1 MSESVMVLNQNESDR
16 RLLLKLQ
23 HRLLR
28 TASNPETQIAETEDD
43 RLMAL
48 AFCLAPMGLAFLYL
62 ILFSIFVLR

>member
-1 MSESVMVLNQNESDR
+1 MSDPVLVLHQNEADR

-28 TASNPETQIAETEDD
+28 TASEPEPQTLVTEEDR
-43 RLMAL
+43 RLML
-48 AFCLAPMGLAFLYL
+48 LLSLAPMGLAFLYL

>member
-1 MSESVMVLNQNESDR
+1 MSESVTVLSQNEADR

-28 TASNPETQIAETEDD
+28 TASEPETQSAVQEDD
-43 RLMAL
+43 RLLAL
-48 AFCLAPMGLAFLYL
+48 AFCLAPMGIAFFYL

>member
-1 MSESVMVLNQNESDR
+1 MSDSVTVLNQNEADR

-28 TASNPETQIAETEDD
+28 TADAPETRTAETEDD
-43 RLMAL
+43 RMLAL
-48 AFCLAPMGLAFLYL
+48 AFALAPMGLAFLYL

>member
-1 MSESVMVLNQNESDR
+1 MSEPVMVLNQNEADR

-28 TASNPETQIAETEDD
+28 TASAPETPPAAQEDD
-43 RLMAL
+43 RLLAL

>member
-1 MSESVMVLNQNESDR
+1 MPEPVMVLNQNEADR

-28 TASNPETQIAETEDD
+28 TASEPETSPAVQEDD
-43 RLMAL
+43 RLLAL

>member
-1 MSESVMVLNQNESDR
+1 MSESVMVLNQNEVDR

-28 TASNPETQIAETEDD
+28 TAAEPEPLPAAQEE
-43 RLMAL
+43 RMLAL